1 MKIVVYKLAKRL
13 SPLILGMTCCQDHC
27 MVSRSSDLANDCC
40 GKPFARK
47 DHLEAGYGLTG
58 SHGPP

>member
-1 MKIVVYKLAKRL
+1 
-13 SPLILGMTCCQDHC
+13 